1 MMEAHRA
8 KQYHLGLGRNT
19 IVKATLAYWKL
30 MKTYVSKGGY
40 SPAGLPSTYKSV
52 FKSAKKEGMSAEEK
66 ADRIYSFEYI
76 SWGSSQRAFNK
87 VPNYLRKLGVELEM
101 GITTP
106 LGALPVD
113 QLINYNSTT
122 WFFRL
127 KGTNLYYFPGTYP
140 KVASEIPYI
149 YQGRKA
155 YMQDSEANVRVV
167 FVFMGIW
174 QQEFRL

>member
-1 MMEAHRA
+1 
-8 KQYHLGLGRNT
+8 
-19 IVKATLAYWKL
+19 
-30 MKTYVSKGGY
+30 
-40 SPAGLPSTYKSV
+40 
-52 FKSAKKEGMSAEEK
+52 MSAEEK

-122 WFFRL
+122 GSSVSRELTCIISLVLILRL
-127 KGTNLYYFPGTYP
+127 LPRYLIYIKEERRIC
-140 KVASEIPYI
+140 KIP
-149 YQGRKA
+149 RNK
-155 YMQDSEANVRVV
+155 
-167 FVFMGIW
+167 
-174 QQEFRL
+174 